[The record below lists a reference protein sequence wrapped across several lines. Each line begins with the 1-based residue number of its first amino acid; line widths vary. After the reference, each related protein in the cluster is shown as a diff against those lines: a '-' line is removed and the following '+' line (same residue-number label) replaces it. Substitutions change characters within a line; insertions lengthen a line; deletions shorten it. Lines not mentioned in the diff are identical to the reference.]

1 MNLEPAVNYPIR
13 LKAWIIWA
21 RFSLSHDYLET
32 FGLFVMG
39 LETIFSLKSGWSSS
53 VLVFQAREE
62 EELAEAR
69 RREEVE
75 RQKLE
80 EAEKFEKKLDGKRK
94 RRNRRT
100 TSENVETSSSWRR
113 PVIAGVVSVA
123 VAALSFYFYQLSA

>member
-1 MNLEPAVNYPIR
+1 
-13 LKAWIIWA
+13 
-21 RFSLSHDYLET
+21 
-32 FGLFVMG
+32 MG

-53 VLVFQAREE
+53 VLVFQARQE